1 VKSRKILILEDEESS
16 ASLYAGVLREAGFE
30 VVVCE
35 SFPDARACLKSE
47 VPDGLL
53 TDVRVGEYNGLQLV
67 YLFRELSPHG
77 TVIVATGH
85 DDHTIRDEAER
96 LGATFIVK
104 PVDVH
109 SLPRYFAA

>member
-1 VKSRKILILEDEESS
+1 MKPRRILILEDEESS
-16 ASLYAGVLREAGFE
+16 ASLYAGVLRQAGFE

-35 SFPDARACLKSE
+35 SFPDARACLKGG

-77 TVIVATGH
+77 TVVVATGH
-85 DDHTIRDEAER
+85 DDRTIRNEAER

-109 SLPRYFAA
+109 SLPRYFA